1 MNMFKNMKIA
11 KRLIIA
17 FVAVVIVS
25 SIAGLVGL
33 VLLNT
38 VDTQYSNAL
47 VKNGFVQ
54 GDIGNYNAY
63 LNKGGAM
70 VRDIIILTDAE
81 EIKAAQAELEI
92 AKTLT
97 LESLEKAREK
107 AQSPDERT
115 LFAKIDEAM
124 PKYIAA
130 RDKAVSLGLQ
140 NKNDEALTVFRQEA
154 RPYLLVCTDAGQELM
169 TLNVKMGNQ
178 VSESLTAQSRFGMI
192 VIIIIMVIS
201 TAIAI
206 FLALSVSNGI
216 SRPVKACAK
225 RLVLLSEGDLHTEV
239 PEATTKDEVGIM
251 LGSLKSTTDF
261 LKAAIDDIG
270 MGLSKVAEGDL
281 TVTSTMEY
289 KGDFVALQKS
299 ILSILDSFNDT
310 LGQINQASDQV
321 SSGSDQVSSGAQAL
335 SQGATEQ
342 ASSVEELAATI
353 NEISQQVRSNAE
365 NAKNASIR
373 TNNAGNEVSNS
384 NKKMQELIVAMGEIS
399 TSSQEIGKVIKT
411 IEDIAFQT
419 NILALNAAVE
429 AARAGAAG
437 KGFAV
442 VADEVRNLASK
453 SAEAAKGTTALIEG
467 SVKAVE
473 NGTHLAD
480 ETAKSLVSV
489 VDGTSEVSVIV
500 DKIAVASGE
509 QANSVAQ
516 VTQGIDQIS
525 SVVQTNSATAE
536 ESAAASE
543 ELSGQAAMLKQ
554 LVGKFKLRSGSRTL
568 LNEQQ
573 FETRKAEK
581 SPAYSGDKY

>member
-1 MNMFKNMKIA
+1 MFKNMKIA

-38 VDTQYSNAL
+38 VDTEYSNAL
-47 VKNGFVQ
+47 VTNGFVQ

-81 EIKAAQAELEI
+81 EIKAAQAELET

-97 LESLEKAREK
+97 LEALEKARK
-107 AQSPDERT
+107 NSQSPEELT
-115 LFAKIDEAM
+115 LLAKIDEAM

-154 RPYLLVCTDAGQELM
+154 RPYLLTCTTAGEELM
-169 TLNVKMGNQ
+169 ALNVKIGNQ

-373 TNNAGNEVSNS
+373 TNNAGDEVSNS
-384 NKKMQELIVAMGEIS
+384 NQKMQELIVAMGEIS

-442 VADEVRNLASK
+442 VADEVRNL
-453 SAEAAKGTTALIEG
+453 
-467 SVKAVE
+467 
-473 NGTHLAD
+473 
-480 ETAKSLVSV
+480 
-489 VDGTSEVSVIV
+489 
-500 DKIAVASGE
+500 
-509 QANSVAQ
+509 
-516 VTQGIDQIS
+516 
-525 SVVQTNSATAE
+525 
-536 ESAAASE
+536 
-543 ELSGQAAMLKQ
+543 
-554 LVGKFKLRSGSRTL
+554 
-568 LNEQQ
+568 
-573 FETRKAEK
+573 
-581 SPAYSGDKY
+581 

>member
-1 MNMFKNMKIA
+1 MFKNMKIA

-437 KGFAV
+437 KG
-442 VADEVRNLASK
+442 
-453 SAEAAKGTTALIEG
+453 
-467 SVKAVE
+467 
-473 NGTHLAD
+473 
-480 ETAKSLVSV
+480 
-489 VDGTSEVSVIV
+489 
-500 DKIAVASGE
+500 
-509 QANSVAQ
+509 
-516 VTQGIDQIS
+516 
-525 SVVQTNSATAE
+525 
-536 ESAAASE
+536 
-543 ELSGQAAMLKQ
+543 
-554 LVGKFKLRSGSRTL
+554 
-568 LNEQQ
+568 
-573 FETRKAEK
+573 
-581 SPAYSGDKY
+581 